1 LMLLAR
7 TPAFAQAAPRTLMCA
22 DAAETGTPNRRHV
35 VPVKIRAELSLGTV
49 TATLDSLK
57 LEEIPA
63 FMTAK
68 AKARKNRGDAAPYSR

>member
-1 LMLLAR
+1 MSAGRGKPLLLLLMLLAG
-7 TPAFAQAAPRTLMCA
+7 TPFAQGAPRTLMCA
-22 DAAETGTPNRRHV
+22 DVAETGAPNGRYV
-35 VPVKIRAELSLGTV
+35 VPVKIWAELSLGTV

-68 AKARKNRGDAAPYSR
+68 S

>member
-1 LMLLAR
+1 MLLAG
-7 TPAFAQAAPRTLMCA
+7 TPAFAQGAPRTLMCA
-22 DAAETGTPNRRHV
+22 DVAETGAPNGRYV
-35 VPVKIRAELSLGTV
+35 VPVKIWAELSLGTV

-68 AKARKNRGDAAPYSR
+68 S